1 MRRKER
7 EVTDHAELIS
17 ILNACMICRVALKD
31 EQGLYI
37 VPLNFGYDFQQDQLI
52 LYFHSAKTGRK
63 LSAIQKD
70 DQVAF
75 EMDGQ
80 HRLIEAKQACGYGF
94 AFDSIIGKGS
104 AAIVSDPQ
112 EKKTGL
118 QLLMK
123 HQTGKDFNFD
133 DQQAST
139 VVVWKIVVSEFT
151 GKRHQESEA

>member
-7 EVTDHAELIS
+7 EVIDPIELLG
-17 ILNACMICRVALKD
+17 ILDDCKICRIALKD
-31 EQGLYI
+31 EHGLYI
-37 VPLNFGYDFQQDQLI
+37 VPLNYGYDFQEDKLV

-80 HRLIEAKQACGYGF
+80 HRLIEAEQACAYGF

-104 AAIVSDPQ
+104 ALIVTDPD
-112 EKKTGL
+112 EKKNGL
-118 QLLMK
+118 RLLMK
-123 HQTGKDFNFD
+123 HQTGKDFTFGD
-133 DQQAST
+133 KEVSGVT
-139 VVVWKIVVSEFT
+139 IWKIVVSEFT
-151 GKRHQESEA
+151 GKRHQDSRA